1 MCWFQGHSRFAQ
13 AITLFL
19 KIRKYVFLEE
29 SRGCIIINLSYR
41 IKYAYQSKQ
50 WCIILP
56 TCRKHARTFMA
67 KGLWRFPRYSPTFS
81 LARPELLSWRNRAT
95 AGGDSSRKSFCITR
109 SGLVNNSILFYAI
122 CNQGSVQI
130 SVFLQIHIQGVR
142 QCCFQQVLA
151 SNMTVSLC
159 LWSYGSNF
167 MTQGWGHLKGAVSA
181 H

>member
-1 MCWFQGHSRFAQ
+1 MHNHQS
-13 AITLFL
+13 
-19 KIRKYVFLEE
+19 K
-29 SRGCIIINLSYR
+29 LSYK
-41 IKYAYQSKQ
+41 I
-50 WCIILP
+50 P

-67 KGLWRFPRYSPTFS
+67 KGLCRFPRYSPTFS

-109 SGLVNNSILFYAI
+109 SGLVNNSILFYASVSSF

-159 LWSYGSNF
+159 LGSSGSNF
-167 MTQGWGHLKGAVSA
+167 MTQGPCVKVKGP
-181 H
+181 